1 MERSERMA
9 RKFRVVVNGK
19 EYIVEVEEL
28 GGSTTAQVLQPV
40 SIPTEKQVERQI
52 EKPKPEQ
59 PKVTEK
65 PSQPV
70 VKPSAPA
77 GGIEIKSPMSGL
89 IIKVHVSEGQ
99 QVSRGQKLLV
109 LEAMKME
116 NDILS
121 EHDGKIAKILVKE
134 GDTVETQQTLL
145 IIQ

>member
-1 MERSERMA
+1 MA

-28 GGSTTAQVLQPV
+28 GSSTTAQVLQPV
-40 SIPTEKQVERQI
+40 NVPVEKPVEKQI

-59 PKVTEK
+59 PKIVEEPKQPSPK
-65 PSQPV
+65 PA
-70 VKPSAPA
+70 APA
-77 GGIEIKSPMSGL
+77 GGIEIRSPMSGL
-89 IIKVHVSEGQ
+89 ILKIHVSEGQ

-121 EHDGKIAKILVKE
+121 EHDGKVAKILVKE